1 MAGVRK
7 RNGYSKMDKEDPEEV
22 IHRRAQFLVYKVM
35 QQAEYRRRPSNLR
48 IRIRKLKV
56 KFGMRL
62 KKLRKSMLLSVSAA
76 RVVVYK
82 QVSRQ
87 LKTCKSLFGRVEEPL
102 PAFNKYI
109 RACMVWTILVLIL
122 KLRKSMLLSVSA
134 ARVVVYKQVSRQLKT
149 CKSLFGRVEEPLPAF
164 NSSIPCRPYCLI
176 VD

>member
-102 PAFNKYI
+102 PAFN
-109 RACMVWTILVLIL
+109 
-122 KLRKSMLLSVSA
+122 
-134 ARVVVYKQVSRQLKT
+134 
-149 CKSLFGRVEEPLPAF
+149 
-164 NSSIPCRPYCLI
+164 SSIPCRPYCLI

>member
-1 MAGVRK
+1 MTSFLIPYLYYQLFNPLYKIQSAPFELTQYTTPLSFSLSQAQCCSIFLKENSMAGVRK
-7 RNGYSKMDKEDPEEV
+7 RNGYSKIDKEDPEEV
-22 IHRRAQFLVYKVM
+22 IHRRARFLVYKVM

-62 KKLRKSMLLSVSAA
+62 KKLRKSMLLSISAA

-102 PAFNKYI
+102 PAFN
-109 RACMVWTILVLIL
+109 V
-122 KLRKSMLLSVSA
+122 
-134 ARVVVYKQVSRQLKT
+134 
-149 CKSLFGRVEEPLPAF
+149 CKFAV
-164 NSSIPCRPYCLI
+164 
-176 VD
+176 